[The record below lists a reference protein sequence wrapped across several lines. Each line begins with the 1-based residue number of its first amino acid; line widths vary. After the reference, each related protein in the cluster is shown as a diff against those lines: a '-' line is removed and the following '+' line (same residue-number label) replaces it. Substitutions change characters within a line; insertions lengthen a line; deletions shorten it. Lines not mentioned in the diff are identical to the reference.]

1 MPRMK
6 RRVLFGIPAA
16 ALALLW
22 LTTTARATTDD
33 WIPAGHLDA
42 WSGLHTATRL
52 ADGRVLVAGGAAS
65 GGGPTAGTWQTV
77 EDLTYPRADH
87 RAVRLADGRVLVCG
101 GINDGAFFGPL
112 SQTEVYSPT
121 SGTWSPAASMAAGR
135 YLHSATLL
143 ADGRVMV

>member
-1 MPRMK
+1 MARRVYDVRHIAPLVRGRERRRAAMPWTK
-6 RRVLFGIPAA
+6 RRVHFGIPVA

-65 GGGPTAGTWQTV
+65 GGGATA
-77 EDLTYPRADH
+77 
-87 RAVRLADGRVLVCG
+87 
-101 GINDGAFFGPL
+101 
-112 SQTEVYSPT
+112 
-121 SGTWSPAASMAAGR
+121 AAE
-135 YLHSATLL
+135 
-143 ADGRVMV
+143 